1 MDRRSALSFL
11 ALGALGA
18 CGGGGSAS
26 ADVAISASGTGAG
39 TSAGTAAAPAAP
51 AQPAPQALS
60 VNSPNIACWGDS
72 ITDLYWD
79 NLQRLYSDRQVF
91 NGGVVGETSTAIDA
105 RVQADTT
112 HRDWISVFWY
122 GHNNFTKER
131 VAGDIAHS
139 IARLA
144 PNNHAFI
151 VLSMLNWANQDERG
165 TPSYDAIMQV
175 NAQLAA
181 TYPDNFIDMHAY
193 LVSLYQPDNPLDVL
207 DHNNDLYPRSLR
219 FDVIH
224 PNDAGADAI
233 SGKIRDFIAA
243 KRW

>member
-1 MDRRSALSFL
+1 MDRRSALSLL

-26 ADVAISASGTGAG
+26 ADLAVSASA
-39 TSAGTAAAPAAP
+39 TSSGAAAGPASPSAP

-60 VNSPNIACWGDS
+60 VNSRNIACWGDS

-91 NGGVVGETSTAIDA
+91 NGGVIGETSTQIDA
-105 RVQADTT
+105 RMQADTA
-112 HRDWISVFWY
+112 HRDWISVLWY

-131 VAGDIAHS
+131 VAGDVAHS

-151 VLSMLNWANQDERG
+151 VMSMLNWANLDERG
-165 TPSYDAIMQV
+165 TTRYDGIMKV
-175 NAQLAA
+175 NAELAA
-181 TYPDNFIDMHAY
+181 TYPDNFIDMHGY

-219 FDVIH
+219 FDDIH
-224 PNDAGADAI
+224 PNEAGADAI
-233 SGKIRDFIAA
+233 ARKIRDFIAA
-243 KRW
+243 KGW